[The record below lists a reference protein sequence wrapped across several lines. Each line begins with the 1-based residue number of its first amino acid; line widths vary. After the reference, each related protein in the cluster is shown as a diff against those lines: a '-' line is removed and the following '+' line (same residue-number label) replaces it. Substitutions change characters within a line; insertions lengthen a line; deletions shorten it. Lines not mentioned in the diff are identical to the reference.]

1 LIESVSQSNIFLSPV
16 QAINTVYSSQL
27 KPVNATT
34 PKQEIKSHSAK
45 VFKRELVF
53 EIKAIGLIVN
63 TSIFMRAK
71 LIMVGGVGA

>member
-1 LIESVSQSNIFLSPV
+1 LSPV
-16 QAINTVYSSQL
+16 QAISSQL

-63 TSIFMRAK
+63 TRTIFMRAK